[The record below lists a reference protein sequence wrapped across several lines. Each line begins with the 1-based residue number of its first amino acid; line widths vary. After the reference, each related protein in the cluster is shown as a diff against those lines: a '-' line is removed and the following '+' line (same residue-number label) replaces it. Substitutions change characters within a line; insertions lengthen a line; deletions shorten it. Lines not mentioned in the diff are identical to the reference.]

1 LPVIKGIHIADL
13 HLGTSFRYLTGQ
25 GIEELRRND
34 FVSNFNVAIDEALKR
49 GVDLFIIAGDVFH
62 RAEPTAKDFIA
73 FTHGLGRLINNGID
87 VVVIAGNHDKPKSS
101 KAKTLLEG
109 LQALGLPKF
118 HYIHTVSREPK
129 PLIIE
134 KGGVKVGIAPLPYVD
149 PRLVKDFDV
158 PYQAF
163 IRDKVGKLKD
173 HPAISDADFK
183 VLVAH
188 LMIDK
193 AKYLEIFPYFKEEPK
208 VSLSDIHEGFFD
220 YIALGHIHT
229 PQKVGSRAYYS
240 GSIERINFAEKD
252 EDKGFIYFELGRDG
266 GLYVEEIR
274 LKCRPMKEL
283 SVNIEGTPNPLTALL
298 DVIRSEVFEKGSL
311 LKLKVIG
318 EPEGIK
324 TIKSS
329 IDKVG
334 NALMNK
340 GIAGFYIDFITLGR
354 ELTPPPPPGGE
365 GIGKSEIKELFIEF
379 VKSYLRGRG
388 DELINEVVSRG
399 LKILQEEGLI

>member
-266 GLYVEEIR
+266 GLYVEE
-274 LKCRPMKEL
+274 
-283 SVNIEGTPNPLTALL
+283 
-298 DVIRSEVFEKGSL
+298 
-311 LKLKVIG
+311 
-318 EPEGIK
+318 
-324 TIKSS
+324 
-329 IDKVG
+329 
-334 NALMNK
+334 ALMNK